1 MTYLLNSN
9 FELGVCHHTFTA
21 LGRCPRTGRLGISV
35 ATSEMG
41 VGGRVP
47 FVTPNIGAVAT
58 QAFTDPRL
66 GLLASQLLELG
77 YSAQRVLAELEAN
90 DSYAEYRQLGIIDRW
105 GRTAVCTGAS
115 NGAWAGHTSGAGWIV
130 MGNGIVGEA
139 VISAMGDAM
148 GAAEAKDIEVRLI
161 LALEAGADA
170 GGEPDGQRSAGIVV
184 YENEGFSVINLRV
197 DDHPDPIM
205 ELRRLFDKLY
215 PLVPYYRARPDDPR
229 IGTVGDW
236 ARARGIDK

>member
-1 MTYLLNSN
+1 MAIQVGVAPAGGKRLDGKRGSN
-9 FELGVCHHTFTA
+9 ASSTGGSAKNDDSLVQLTA
-21 LGRCPRTGRLGISV
+21 LLGR
-35 ATSEMG
+35 
-41 VGGRVP
+41 GGTASFRQRP
-47 FVTPNIGAVAT
+47 T
-58 QAFTDPRL
+58 QA
-66 GLLASQLLELG
+66 
-77 YSAQRVLAELEAN
+77 
-90 DSYAEYRQLGIIDRW
+90 
-105 GRTAVCTGAS
+105 TG
-115 NGAWAGHTSGAGWIV
+115 
-130 MGNGIVGEA
+130 
-139 VISAMGDAM
+139 AMGDAM
-148 GAAEAKDIEVRLI
+148 GAAESKDIEVRLI